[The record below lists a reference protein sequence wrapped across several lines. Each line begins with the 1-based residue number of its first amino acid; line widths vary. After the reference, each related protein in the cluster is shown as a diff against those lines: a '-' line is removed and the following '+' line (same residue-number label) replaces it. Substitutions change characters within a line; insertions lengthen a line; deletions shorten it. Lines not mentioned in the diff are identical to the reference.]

1 MIMSDTQHQDI
12 QSMDF
17 ETAFNAL
24 QDNVTQ
30 LEQEDLSLDDSLL
43 LFERGQA
50 LAKHCAAL
58 LEQAEL
64 KVRTLTMDASDL
76 PGMEG

>member
-1 MIMSDTQHQDI
+1 MSDTHHEDI

-30 LEQEDLSLDDSLL
+30 LEKEDLSLEDSLL

-64 KVRTLTMDASDL
+64 KVRTLTMDATDL
-76 PGMEG
+76 PNVEG

>member
-1 MIMSDTQHQDI
+1 MSDNLSQDI
-12 QSMDF
+12 QAMDF

-24 QDNVTQ
+24 QENVVQ
-30 LEQEDLSLDDSLL
+30 LEGADLPLEQALA

-58 LEQAEL
+58 LEAAEL
-64 KVRTLTMDASDL
+64 KVRTLTTDTEETEA
-76 PGMEG
+76 

>member
-1 MIMSDTQHQDI
+1 MTDKPTQDI
-12 QSMDF
+12 QAMDF

-24 QDNVTQ
+24 QENVAKLEGEDLP
-30 LEQEDLSLDDSLL
+30 LEQALA

-50 LAKHCAAL
+50 LAKRCAAL

-64 KVRTLTMDASDL
+64 KLRTLTIDAQDTTT
-76 PGMEG
+76 PKE